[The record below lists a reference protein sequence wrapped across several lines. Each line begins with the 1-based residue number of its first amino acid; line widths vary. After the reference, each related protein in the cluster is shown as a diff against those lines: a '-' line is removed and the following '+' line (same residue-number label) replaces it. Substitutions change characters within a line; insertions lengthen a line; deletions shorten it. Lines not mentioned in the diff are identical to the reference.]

1 MYRIIHL
8 KTHNFTFVIAFS
20 SNFFRNL
27 LKFWLEYHMNL
38 NLIHFLVSNHIFQP
52 SLVDLNFHYHWNNC
66 RFYLP
71 LFPDPFVRRPRFFGF
86 AGRAV
91 FVPFRE
97 DKYPDCRGMI
107 LIAGIVE
114 GFCIDWMNA
123 LNISRLVFQYV
134 LQLNWIKWKVLWWKV
149 LWPKEF
155 ASKRKCDLILTVRL
169 CLLQDLHWIYVLN
182 AE

>member
-1 MYRIIHL
+1 MYRIIHFE
-8 KTHNFTFVIAFS
+8 NQSFTFVIAFS
-20 SNFFRNL
+20 SNYFRNL
-27 LKFWLEYHMNL
+27 SKFLLEYHMNL
-38 NLIHFLVSNHIFQP
+38 NLIHFLVSNHIFQL
-52 SLVDLNFHYHWNNC
+52 SLGDLNFHYHWNNW

-107 LIAGIVE
+107 LTAGIVV

-123 LNISRLVFQYV
+123 LNILSWVFQYYS
-134 LQLNWIKWKVLWWKV
+134 WT
-149 LWPKEF
+149 E
-155 ASKRKCDLILTVRL
+155 
-169 CLLQDLHWIYVLN
+169 
-182 AE
+182 